1 MLQVMLSQV
10 HANPSVAAKG
20 KSPSYWLKPQI
31 QYSNFFSKPHLEE
44 LPGFIPVHF
53 MISTPSVHKNTVSYK
68 LCSTYVKSLSLSAC
82 WSCLLPELLEL
93 TASSN
98 GFNISSSSCC
108 WAIIKSNSWSSLT
121 VHLIFWW
128 LFPEF
133 VFTCYLL
140 AEECCRYLSII
151 TFWILQVNNQI
162 LCIDYWLNPSKACFE
177 PLPLPTYSPSNPWD
191 FNEL

>member
-1 MLQVMLSQV
+1 MLFFIFVNYYTAITYRVIWVLLLSICSIKMFNDWFEILHHLLQLSINIFSQFVPDWEEFAQIMLQVMLSQV

-20 KSPSYWLKPQI
+20 KYSY
-31 QYSNFFSKPHLEE
+31 FFSKPHLEE

-121 VHLIFWW
+121 IHLICWW

-140 AEECCRYLSII
+140 AE
-151 TFWILQVNNQI
+151 
-162 LCIDYWLNPSKACFE
+162 
-177 PLPLPTYSPSNPWD
+177 
-191 FNEL
+191 